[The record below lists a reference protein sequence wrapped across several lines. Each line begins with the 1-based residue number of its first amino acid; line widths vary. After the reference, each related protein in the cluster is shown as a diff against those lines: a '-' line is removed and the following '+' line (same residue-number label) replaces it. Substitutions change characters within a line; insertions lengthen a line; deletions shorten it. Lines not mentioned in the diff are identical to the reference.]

1 MPEPVT
7 PTTRIARS
15 QGLVTQPMDG
25 GIVMLDPGADRYLR
39 LNATG
44 KLLWEALAEPATV
57 ADLARLLGERAE
69 ISAERA
75 NADAAKFVEGLIEFG
90 AAQPA

>member
-1 MPEPVT
+1 MPEPLT

-15 QGLVTQPMDG
+15 EGLVTQPMEG
-25 GIVMLDPGADRYLR
+25 GIVMLDPDADRYLR

-44 KLLWEALAEPATV
+44 KLLWEALAEPTTV
-57 ADLARLLGERAE
+57 LELARLLSERSN

-75 NADAAKFVEGLIEFG
+75 GADASKFVEGLIEFG
-90 AAQPA
+90 AARPA